1 MDQGG
6 GKRRVGIFR
15 LALRG
20 ELVTLLYGQRTPG
33 SPAMTTPEK
42 EPPIEERIGN
52 MIGKIFCLFL
62 FAFLIWGYWTAI
74 AANFGLF
81 R

>member
-1 MDQGG
+1 
-6 GKRRVGIFR
+6 
-15 LALRG
+15 
-20 ELVTLLYGQRTPG
+20 
-33 SPAMTTPEK
+33 MTTPEK
-42 EPPIEERIGN
+42 EQPIEERIGS

-74 AANFGLF
+74 AANLGLF

>member
-1 MDQGG
+1 
-6 GKRRVGIFR
+6 
-15 LALRG
+15 
-20 ELVTLLYGQRTPG
+20 
-33 SPAMTTPEK
+33 MTTPKEK
-42 EPPIEERIGN
+42 EQPMEERIGN

-74 AANFGLF
+74 AANLRLF